1 MPFPERRSNRSRKLN
16 PGLKPPVKEI
26 TTAVMINRLLI
37 RIKVLQVL
45 YAYYLRSNLTTDTA
59 LDLLEEE
66 LEASYRLYLTLCGLP
81 IALRE
86 IADERLLRE
95 MEKFVRSEDAI
106 RVLNGILSNPVFD
119 KYAEEGTAFRTQY
132 AEDLFVSSDLKEY
145 HESVLD
151 ALLADPETKDLDW
164 SDAEAVK
171 TWWRTK
177 YGIYYLQNLAFEERL
192 QDLTPFLN
200 DDILVIFTFVTKL
213 VNAMDGTKG
222 MDEIVKP
229 RYSDD
234 EVRTFSRQLL
244 STAIEKGAEYRD
256 LIAEHFKNWDKNR
269 VSEIDYIIMQMAIAE
284 AVQFPLTPTTVIINE
299 YLNLSHYYSAPNS
312 HVYIN
317 GILHEILTKLKEDG
331 SVLGV

>member
-1 MPFPERRSNRSRKLN
+1 
-16 PGLKPPVKEI
+16 
-26 TTAVMINRLLI
+26 MINRLLI

-45 YAYYLRSNLTTDTA
+45 YAYYLRSNLTKETA

-81 IALRE
+81 IALRAV
-86 IADERLLRE
+86 ADERRLRE
-95 MEKFVRSEDAI
+95 TEKFVSSEDAL

-119 KYAEEGTAFRTQY
+119 KYAEEGTAFSKGY
-132 AEDLFVSSDLKEY
+132 AEGVYVSADLKAY

-151 ALLADPETKDLDW
+151 ALMADPETKALDW
-164 SDAEAVK
+164 SNPEAVK
-171 TWWRTK
+171 TWWRAK

-192 QDLTPFLN
+192 QDLTPYLN
-200 DDILVIFTFVTKL
+200 DDIPVVFTFVTKL

-222 MDEIVKP
+222 MDEVVKP

-234 EVRTFSRQLL
+234 EVQTFSRQLL
-244 STAIEKGAEYRD
+244 SSAIENGAGYRD

-269 VSEIDYIIMQMAIAE
+269 VSEIDYLIMQMAIAE

-312 HVYIN
+312 YVYIN

-331 SVLGV
+331 SVLGE